1 MSGAIAKLKYAY
13 EHSQMIS
20 SPEMR
25 EELGRQFDKLIA
37 EVQAEAW
44 DECADVAG
52 DIKGQF
58 GELHSLELRRI
69 NPHRENE

>member
-1 MSGAIAKLKYAY
+1 MSEAIAKLKYAY

-37 EVQAEAW
+37 EVQADAW
-44 DECADVAG
+44 DECEDSAHFNPEVRGQVSHAPNPYRAG
-52 DIKGQF
+52 
-58 GELHSLELRRI
+58 E
-69 NPHRENE
+69 